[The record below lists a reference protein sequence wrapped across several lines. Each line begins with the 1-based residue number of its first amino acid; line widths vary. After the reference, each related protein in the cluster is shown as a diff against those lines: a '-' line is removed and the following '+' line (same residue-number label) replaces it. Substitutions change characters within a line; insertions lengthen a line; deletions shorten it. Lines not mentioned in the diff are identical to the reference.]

1 MKTNVTV
8 PGTAERD
15 FVVMRYKNQVPAMAS
30 CAKCQCKFFTPNTY
44 YNDGVGALEYLRSKF
59 DWHECNGEPHYEPYR
74 S

>member
-1 MKTNVTV
+1 
-8 PGTAERD
+8 
-15 FVVMRYKNQVPAMAS
+15 MAS
-30 CAKCQCKFFTPNTY
+30 CAKCQRKFFTPNTY